1 VKQGFWPLA
10 LAAALLALPAQAQQK
25 HDSSGASF
33 ATVEIRPDG
42 SIRMSARNTRF
53 IPYTIM
59 DEKGEHPLA
68 RLATVVTDV
77 KSRSDAEGVDP
88 SSSVSV
94 TIEDLSGASP
104 RLLAK
109 FAERGSEGRL
119 VDERYFVA
127 TSFGCCGGLDRHI
140 VRATETGTPLFHS
153 TGSGEMGRAGWVE
166 MPNARPALERWAAF
180 DGDVDEVAL
189 TKGVVGTLAYGGK
202 DGALFRAEL
211 HLKAARDALIER
223 NLELGSGV
231 DIAWIDGK
239 HAEGKPEYAQGDA
252 GSPASM
258 WIAEGAKSAQQI
270 GGFTLVL
277 RLGHANVAT
286 IPIAADHPVLAEG
299 KLAPGYSL
307 VPLH

>member
-1 VKQGFWPLA
+1 MKQGFWPA
-10 LAAALLALPAQAQQK
+10 AVAAALLALPAQAQQK
-25 HDSSGASF
+25 HDSSGAST

-42 SIRMSARNTRF
+42 AIRMSARNTRF

-59 DEKGEHPLA
+59 DEQGEHPLA
-68 RLATVVTDV
+68 RLATVITDV

-88 SSSVSV
+88 ASSVNV
-94 TIEDLSGASP
+94 TIEDLSGAS
-104 RLLAK
+104 RRQLAT
-109 FAERGSEGRL
+109 FTDRGSEGRL

-127 TSFGCCGGLDRHI
+127 TTFGCCGGLDRHI
-140 VRATETGTPLFHS
+140 VHATETGKLLFHS

-180 DGDVDEVAL
+180 DGDVDEAGL
-189 TKGVVGTLAYGGK
+189 AKGIVGTLAYGSK
-202 DGALFRAEL
+202 DGPLLRAEL
-211 HLKAARDALIER
+211 HLKAARDELIDK
-223 NLELGSGV
+223 NLELGSGI

-239 HAEGKPEYAQGDA
+239 QKDKPELAQGDA

-258 WIAEGAKSAQQI
+258 WIAEAAKSAQQV

-277 RLGHANVAT
+277 RLGRTSIAT
-286 IPIAADHPVLAEG
+286 IPIAADRPVLAAA

-307 VPLH
+307 APEK